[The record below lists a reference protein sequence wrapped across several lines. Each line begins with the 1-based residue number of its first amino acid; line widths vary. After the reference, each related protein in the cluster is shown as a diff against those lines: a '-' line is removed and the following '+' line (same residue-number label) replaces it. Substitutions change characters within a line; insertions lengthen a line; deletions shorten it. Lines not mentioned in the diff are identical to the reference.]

1 MAEQASSRL
10 IPTVPA
16 TVGCAAHSTHA
27 PAPTYL
33 ELHHV
38 IPQAWQR
45 HWQPEINTVKGF
57 AKAVSFEAIGVPDP
71 IWDERTIA
79 LCRTG
84 HGNVHYWLVKMM
96 QRYQELNEVD
106 PPLLTPMKVLLN
118 GEHKFVRKDAQF
130 AYLGMQRFAEAGGSL
145 RDLCKF
151 KLYGYI

>member
-79 LCRTG
+79 L
-84 HGNVHYWLVKMM
+84 
-96 QRYQELNEVD
+96 
-106 PPLLTPMKVLLN
+106 KVLLN